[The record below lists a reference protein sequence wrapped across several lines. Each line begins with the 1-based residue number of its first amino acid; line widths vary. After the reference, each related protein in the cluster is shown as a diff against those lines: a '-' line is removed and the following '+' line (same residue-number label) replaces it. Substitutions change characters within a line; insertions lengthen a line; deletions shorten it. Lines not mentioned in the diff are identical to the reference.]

1 MRIVG
6 PGDARRAQR
15 EEALFPVVAELADEV
30 VVRVDDPDVLL
41 RIVGA
46 DLHVVR
52 PSPDAV
58 PLRPVLDH
66 LAVAIE
72 DDDDVLPAPVDA
84 RTAVAA
90 ISVCLAGARCGAR

>member
-15 EEALFPVVAELADEV
+15 EEALFPVVRELADEV
-30 VVRVDDPDVLL
+30 VVRVHDPDVLL
-41 RIVGA
+41 RIVWA

-52 PSPDAV
+52 TAPDAV

-66 LAVAIE
+66 LAIAIE
-72 DDDDVLPAPVDA
+72 DHDDVLPPPVDT
-84 RTAVAA
+84 RTAVDG
-90 ISVCLAGARCGAR
+90 ISDCPYHSRVRT